1 MTERLCDLRGR
12 RLLVECPP
20 CGRRGLYHLERL
32 RQRFGDHAD
41 LYDVYLRLTQ
51 TCRYQRAVGTKQPNQ
66 YGRTCR
72 AAIGVEGGDGRAGLP
87 SRT

>member
-12 RLLVECPP
+12 HLLVECPP
-20 CGRRGLYHLERL
+20 CGRRGLYDLERL

-51 TCRYQRAVGTKQPNQ
+51 TCRYQRAVGTRQPNQ